1 MTRYM
6 GVAKAAKLLGVSRDN
21 LQKLIRRGDLQTFE
35 GKVDVEVLK
44 KRFPAL
50 ALDDSSVVERT
61 QILRDSAYAKR
72 VQETLYPSKEDLQSQ
87 IHRLKVELSVT
98 KVKHKSYRTLFTE
111 MLDKLSEL
119 QQSCEPS
126 QQPLIDDLNSWL
138 LERIKAAESYLALS
152 KDDDTSS

>member
-21 LQKLIRRGDLQTFE
+21 LQQLIRRGDLQTFE
-35 GKVDVEVLK
+35 GKVDLEVLK

-50 ALDDSSVVERT
+50 ALDDSSIVERT

-72 VQETLYPSKEDLQSQ
+72 VQETLYPSTEDLQSQ
-87 IHRLKVELSVT
+87 IHRLKVELSVA
-98 KVKHKSYRTLFTE
+98 KVKQKSYRNLFAE
-111 MLDKLSEL
+111 LLEKLNEL
-119 QQSCEPS
+119 QQESEPG
-126 QQPLIDDLNSWL
+126 QQRLVDELNAWI

-152 KDDDTSS
+152 QNDSSD